1 MVILNAL
8 TISYLADTTLFQ
20 ILCNI
25 ALCVPSTLG
34 MYRIANFKTHVIRL
48 SWWNVL
54 ICIPYVLLLVDYLI
68 WSGWVTIIANILI
81 VVFSTLG
88 IYTSLNVKIK
98 NLTN

>member
-1 MVILNAL
+1 
-8 TISYLADTTLFQ
+8 
-20 ILCNI
+20 
-25 ALCVPSTLG
+25 
-34 MYRIANFKTHVIRL
+34 MYRIANFKTYVIRL

-68 WSGWVTIIANILI
+68 WSEWVTIIANILI
-81 VVFSTLG
+81 VIFSTLG

>member
-1 MVILNAL
+1 
-8 TISYLADTTLFQ
+8 
-20 ILCNI
+20 
-25 ALCVPSTLG
+25 ALCVPSTIG
-34 MYRIANFKTHVIRL
+34 MYRIANFKTYVIRL

-68 WSGWVTIIANILI
+68 WSEWVTIIANILI
-81 VVFSTLG
+81 VIFSTLG

>member
-1 MVILNAL
+1 M
-8 TISYLADTTLFQ
+8 
-20 ILCNI
+20 
-25 ALCVPSTLG
+25 
-34 MYRIANFKTHVIRL
+34 